1 MVKLI
6 DKDVPVCRKCSPRDC
21 RQHFAQNSCP
31 DGRSKQWKDGELELI
46 KKDGKI
52 IKMIIHRDFGGNPI
66 IDNPFEFHFNRVK
79 QSFSNLE
86 RSVDFYHYRQKYPKL
101 RLTVLRSRYEGV
113 DPLVQFLNG
122 RKVKITIEVV
132 E

>member
-1 MVKLI
+1 MV
-6 DKDVPVCRKCSPRDC
+6 
-21 RQHFAQNSCP
+21 
-31 DGRSKQWKDGELELI
+31 ELI

-52 IKMIIHRDFGGNPI
+52 VKMIIHRDFGGNPTI
-66 IDNPFEFHFNRVK
+66 NNPFVFRFSRVK

-86 RSVDFYHYRQKYPKL
+86 RSVDFYYYRQKYPKL
-101 RLTVLRSRYEGV
+101 RLTVLRSRHEGV
-113 DPLVQFLNG
+113 DPLVQFLSG